1 MFASAVPFLAIEIIK
16 GEVMENFV
24 SILIILGLTLISYG
38 IGCFSTARFIAK
50 SFKSLNIYK
59 VGTGHPDTQN
69 IYSNIGKIL
78 GVFAGLVDFTKVYFY
93 LILLKFVFNQSEIVD
108 IVGDVGSEELLF
120 VYGFGMILGHCLPV
134 THRFKGGR
142 GLFTYMGFIAFF
154 VPFPIIIVAI
164 LTVIFILVFKQ
175 IRFAQY
181 MIVIL
186 PPFIISFFGKFLGY
200 NLELDTRI
208 FVVAAIMMAVIN
220 VVVSKK
226 KGEI

>member
-1 MFASAVPFLAIEIIK
+1 MQSLAIGIIK
-16 GEVMENFV
+16 GEIMGNFV
-24 SILIILGLTLISYG
+24 NILIILGLTLISYG

-69 IYSNIGKIL
+69 IYSNISKIL

-93 LILLKFVFNQSEIVD
+93 LTLLKFIFNQPEIIN
-108 IVGDVGSEELLF
+108 IVGNVGTEELLF
-120 VYGFGMILGHCLPV
+120 IYGFGMILGHCLPV
-134 THRFKGGR
+134 THHFKGGR

-154 VPFPIIIVAI
+154 MPFSIIIVAI
-164 LTVIFILVFKQ
+164 LTIIFILVFKQ

-186 PPFIISFFGKFLGY
+186 PPFIISFFGKFIGY
-200 NLELDTRI
+200 NSELDTRI
-208 FVVAAIMMAVIN
+208 FVVAAIMMAIVN